1 MKKRSFQN
9 PGYYLLFL
17 FCSLFLINSVS
28 YSQNIDD
35 LKTKLESCTSIMVG
49 KSASVD
55 GSVMT
60 THACDGNYRQWV
72 NIVPARQNKPDA
84 MRPVY
89 WGNLHTETPADMK
102 GKVKKGEIPDVKQT
116 YSFMNV
122 AYPCIN
128 EKQLA
133 MGETTI
139 GGRDTLHNKNGLFL
153 IEELQSVAFERCTTA
168 REAIQ
173 LMGKLAEEYGYG
185 DYGEC
190 LTVADTREVWHFEI
204 FGAGPAKIGAV
215 WAAVRIPDD
224 QIGVSANIPRISQID
239 LNDTDN
245 YMASK
250 NVYSLAESMGLWKP
264 ANGPFKF
271 WKAYSGSKPFSV
283 REFYILSKLAPSL
296 NLKMDMEELPF
307 TVKPEHKV
315 SVQDIMKFYRD
326 PYTGAE
332 FDPMKN
338 LLVEKPR
345 TRENKDKPAEFIT
358 SPAANPWMNRDLIT
372 LLNTLKP
379 GAVDAKRLIPVPQ
392 CAYSTVIQL
401 RGWLPDE
408 VGGVVWFSY
417 DNPAQ
422 SPRIPVFSGV
432 TTLPKSFEICG
443 QYKFRL
449 DAAAWAFRR
458 ANKLAQVKWGR
469 TKEYIDAG
477 VTEFENKAFSELP
490 FIEKRV
496 VETLSMDKSENG
508 HKAAAKIVTDYTNS
522 FAYSTISKW
531 MELGDLFWE
540 FFGRGF

>member
-1 MKKRSFQN
+1 MKKNIPVPSRC
-9 PGYYLLFL
+9 LLLLL
-17 FCSLFLINSVS
+17 FCSLFFINSAIRP
-28 YSQNIDD
+28 QTIDD

-49 KSASVD
+49 KSASTD

-72 NIVPARQNKPDA
+72 NIVPGRQNKPDD
-84 MRPVY
+84 MRPIY
-89 WGNLHTETPADMK
+89 WGNLHTETPTDMK
-102 GKVKKGEIPDVKQT
+102 GKVKKGEIPEVART
-116 YSFMNV
+116 YAFMNV

-133 MGETTI
+133 MGETTV
-139 GGRDTLHNKNGLFL
+139 GGRRELRNEKGLFL
-153 IEELQSVAFERCTTA
+153 VEELQSIAFERCTTA
-168 REAIQ
+168 REAIK

-190 LTVADTREVWHFEI
+190 LTVADTKEVWHFEI
-204 FGAGPAKIGAV
+204 YGAGPNDIGAV

-224 QIGVSANIPRISQID
+224 HVGVSANIPRISQ
-239 LNDTDN
+239 LNLKDPDN

-250 NVYSLAESMGLWKP
+250 NVYEVAEDMKFWDPSKE
-264 ANGPFKF
+264 PFKF
-271 WKAYSGSKPFSV
+271 WKAYSGSKPYSV

-296 NLKMDMEELPF
+296 KLTMDMEELPF
-307 TVKPEHKV
+307 SVKPENKV

-326 PYTGAE
+326 TYQGTE

-345 TRENKDKPAEFIT
+345 SREDKDKPAEFIT

-372 LLNTLKP
+372 LLNTIKP
-379 GAVDAKRLIPVPQ
+379 GTVDSKRLIPVPQ

-408 VGGVVWFSY
+408 VGGIVWFSF
-417 DNPAQ
+417 DNPAE
-422 SPRIPVFSGV
+422 SPRVPVFAGV

-443 QYKFRL
+443 NIKFRL
-449 DAAAWAFRR
+449 DAAPWVFRR
-458 ANKLAQVKWGR
+458 ANKLAQVKWGK
-469 TKEYIDAG
+469 TKEYIDGAVSG
-477 VTEFENKAFSELP
+477 FESKAFAELP
-490 FIEKRV
+490 FVEKRV
-496 VETLSMDKSENG
+496 IDILAQDKSENG
-508 HKAAAKIVTDYTNS
+508 HKTASKIVTDYTNE
-522 FAYSTISKW
+522 FAYSTMSKW

-540 FFGRGF
+540 FFARGF

>member
-1 MKKRSFQN
+1 
-9 PGYYLLFL
+9 
-17 FCSLFLINSVS
+17 
-28 YSQNIDD
+28 
-35 LKTKLESCTSIMVG
+35 
-49 KSASVD
+49 
-55 GSVMT
+55 
-60 THACDGNYRQWV
+60 
-72 NIVPARQNKPDA
+72 
-84 MRPVY
+84 
-89 WGNLHTETPADMK
+89 
-102 GKVKKGEIPDVKQT
+102 
-116 YSFMNV
+116 
-122 AYPCIN
+122 
-128 EKQLA
+128 
-133 MGETTI
+133 
-139 GGRDTLHNKNGLFL
+139 
-153 IEELQSVAFERCTTA
+153 
-168 REAIQ
+168 
-173 LMGKLAEEYGYG
+173 
-185 DYGEC
+185 
-190 LTVADTREVWHFEI
+190 
-204 FGAGPAKIGAV
+204 
-215 WAAVRIPDD
+215 
-224 QIGVSANIPRISQID
+224 
-239 LNDTDN
+239 
-245 YMASK
+245 
-250 NVYSLAESMGLWKP
+250 
-264 ANGPFKF
+264 
-271 WKAYSGSKPFSV
+271 
-283 REFYILSKLAPSL
+283 
-296 NLKMDMEELPF
+296 
-307 TVKPEHKV
+307 
-315 SVQDIMKFYRD
+315 
-326 PYTGAE
+326 
-332 FDPMKN
+332 MKN